1 MRMLEGL
8 RQFGLERHDFPTLL
22 GNVAT
27 LLRMMTLN
35 IDSRNTKRIPFIF
48 YVWMLVSLFC
58 YVYGFPI
65 SVFWF
70 IFLRDEEEELL
81 KKIIAFSQLTVC
93 TGSVGMYLH
102 MYWNKNKLNRII
114 DAYILC
120 DSQVVPYSRMSR
132 NIQVALKSVKKRAFI
147 FWIFAMSQVVIYFMI
162 RPLVLDRN
170 SMKDYQLLWG
180 LDPIVETPNFEI
192 SLFVIMMISTVSV
205 FAPLNILVLL
215 MVIVGYSEAHLLAL
229 SEELLYLW
237 EDAEIDYQMQSPKN
251 LQIDEFVKRRLE
263 NIIKSHAQ
271 SIEMFQQVEDL
282 FRNGF
287 AIQFMLN
294 SVSLVACLMG
304 GLQNTYVQTPF
315 TLMLIGMDCFT
326 GQNLMDAS
334 LTFEAAVYSCK
345 WERFEKN
352 NMKSVLLMLRNAQKT
367 MQLSAGGVA
376 FLNYACFT
384 TIVKTIYSTYT
395 AFQSSH
401 VDTGET
407 KELTTF

>member
-1 MRMLEGL
+1 MVLRTAV
-8 RQFGLERHDFPTLL
+8 RQFGLDRHDFPTLL
-22 GNVAT
+22 GNVST
-27 LLRMMTLN
+27 LLRMLTLN

-48 YVWMLVSLFC
+48 YLWMLVSLSS

-70 IFLRDEEEELL
+70 IFIRDEEEELL
-81 KKIIAFSQLTVC
+81 EKIIAFSQLTVC

-120 DSQVVPYSRMSR
+120 DSKVVLYSRMSR
-132 NIQVALKSVKKRAFI
+132 NIEVTLKSVKKRAFV
-147 FWIFAMSQVVIYFMI
+147 FWIFAMSQVVVYFMV

-170 SMKDYQLLWG
+170 SMKDYQLMWG

-215 MVIVGYSEAHLLAL
+215 MVIVGYSEAHMLAL

-237 EDAEIDYQMQSPKN
+237 EDAEIDYQMQTPN
-251 LQIDEFVKRRLE
+251 VLQIDEFVKRRLE

-271 SIEMFQQVEDL
+271 SIEMFQQVEEVC
-282 FRNGF
+282 RNGL

-294 SVSLVACLMG
+294 SISLVACLMG

-315 TLMLIGMDCFT
+315 TLMLVGMDCYT
-326 GQNLMDAS
+326 GQNLVNAS

-345 WERFEKN
+345 WERFDKN

-376 FLNYACFT
+376 VLNYACFT
-384 TIVKTIYSTYT
+384 TFVKSIYSAYT
-395 AFQSSH
+395 AFQSSDL
-401 VDTGET
+401 DTGET
-407 KELTTF
+407 EELATL